1 MEKNEIVLYQSKD
14 GKTTVPIKLGKDN
27 IWITQKDIAGL
38 FKTERSVVTKHLNN
52 IFKIKELEKNSVC
65 AIFAHTAGDGKDYK
79 INYYNLDAVISV
91 GYRVNSKRATQFRQW
106 ATQIL
111 KNHIVNGFS
120 VNKDRLQDLD
130 RLYHYL
136 SDTLSV
142 TVMNLNKLRIDSAR
156 QKDLAVLAEDMEKI
170 KEDLKSIKEKNK

>member
-1 MEKNEIVLYQSKD
+1 
-14 GKTTVPIKLGKDN
+14 
-27 IWITQKDIAGL
+27 
-38 FKTERSVVTKHLNN
+38 
-52 IFKIKELEKNSVC
+52 
-65 AIFAHTAGDGKDYK
+65 
-79 INYYNLDAVISV
+79 
-91 GYRVNSKRATQFRQW
+91 VNSKRATQFRQW